1 MPLYVNHKKPVFNS
15 KTVNLSYTRLIGK
28 YFVYLIIFMGGLR
41 LLFPFLGDYNPLT
54 LLNIDCAD
62 IDPNC
67 PSYTEAGACSSKQ
80 E

>member
-1 MPLYVNHKKPVFNS
+1 
-15 KTVNLSYTRLIGK
+15 
-28 YFVYLIIFMGGLR
+28 MGGLR

-54 LLNIDCAD
+54 LLNMDCAD